1 MSLVAQLHKQ
11 RELNARLV
19 RARRRLL
26 HSPCPFYVRRF
37 FICLI
42 EANLYTDSLLTLEV
56 PAAHDKCVHKLLAT
70 LHISVAH

>member
-1 MSLVAQLHKQ
+1 MSLLEQLQKQ
-11 RELNARLV
+11 RELNARLA

-37 FICLI
+37 LFCLM

-56 PAAHDKCVHKLLAT
+56 PAAHDMRVHALLAT
-70 LHISVAH
+70 LHIPVAH